1 MITERAKTFPRIFR
15 GYDPAAV
22 DAYIEVLLTKHRLLL
37 EDIKSLRAWRNESG
51 DEVAALRIDV
61 ACLKDEIAV
70 LSDTSPSPYAMQHWM
85 AKMMRRA
92 VDETSRMHTEAR
104 AEAEALIALAEAEA
118 ETARR
123 ERRELSEDVAAQR
136 KALETECQETRNK
149 LDAELARMRAEA
161 QSEIDEAWQD
171 AKHERDQL
179 LTDAKEQ
186 ARRAVDEA
194 SQQRI
199 MILEEL
205 TGVSRDLEGV
215 PAAHQEPK
223 NPPEGSVVVPLRP
236 ENQQGVSPRG
246 SLAAE
251 GGIKLS

>member
-1 MITERAKTFPRIFR
+1 MITEPAKTFAHMFR

-22 DAYIEVLLTKHRLLL
+22 DAYIEVLRTKHRLLVD
-37 EDIKSLRAWRNESG
+37 EVKDLRAWRNESG
-51 DEVAALRIDV
+51 DETAALRIEV
-61 ACLKDEIAV
+61 ACLKDEVAI

-92 VDETSRMHTEAR
+92 VDETSRMQAEAR
-104 AEAEALIALAEAEA
+104 AEADALIALAEAEA

-123 ERRELSEDVAAQR
+123 ERRELLEDTAAQR
-136 KALETECQETRNK
+136 KALETECEETRKK
-149 LDAELARMRAEA
+149 LDAELARMRAQA

-199 MILEEL
+199 MIMEEL
-205 TGVSRDLEGV
+205 KGVGRDLEGV
-215 PAAHQEPK
+215 PASLESVYQERNNRP
-223 NPPEGSVVVPLRP
+223 GASVVVPLIP
-236 ENQQGVSPRG
+236 ENQQGASPR
-246 SLAAE
+246 
-251 GGIKLS
+251 

>member
-1 MITERAKTFPRIFR
+1 MITEPAKTIYRKFR

-22 DAYIEVLLTKHRLLL
+22 DACVEGLLTKQQLLL
-37 EDIKSLRAWRNESG
+37 DEVKNLRAWRNEYG
-51 DEVAALRIDV
+51 DEAAALRIEV
-61 ACLKDEIAV
+61 ACLKDEVAV

-92 VDETSRMHTEAR
+92 VDGVSGMQAEAR
-104 AEAEALIALAEAEA
+104 AEADTLIAVAEAEA

-123 ERRELSEDVAAQR
+123 EHRELLEDMAAQR
-136 KALETECQETRNK
+136 KALETECEETRKK

-161 QSEIDEAWQD
+161 QSLIDEAWQD

-205 TGVSRDLEGV
+205 AGVSRDLEGV
-215 PAAHQEPK
+215 PAAYQERK
-223 NPPEGSVVVPLRP
+223 NPPEGSVVVPLDQK
-236 ENQQGVSPRG
+236 NQAPSGPAVAS
-246 SLAAE
+246 
-251 GGIKLS
+251 